1 MKIIILFCIILI
13 TGCNYEKTYTFKESK
28 VDSLDRNGVNFKIS
42 SNEIKYIKYEDF
54 PLMRNASLYIGLPVV
69 IACKNNGECEFH

>member
-28 VDSLDRNGVNFKIS
+28 VDSLDRNGVNFIT
-42 SNEIKYIKYEDF
+42 
-54 PLMRNASLYIGLPVV
+54 
-69 IACKNNGECEFH
+69 